1 MDPFQ
6 FLRDWSKD
14 HPHEAALIL
23 AGVALAAAAAAVG
36 KFVNLQTDV
45 PTILFVL
52 GGGLAVLL
60 LVAMIRDPVIA
71 LFLRWFALLL
81 AVSWVG
87 LFTFSTLKPGWR
99 EMDCLVHF
107 WRACVVVADDAAPPA
122 ALPGATWLSG
132 LPAAPPAPAAAAA
145 IPVFTQFAGYNRD
158 DIRAVMA
165 ELAKAGWNM
174 QGLSGG
180 GERTT
185 AAAGQ
190 WEIRYSGDLKPLA
203 TALATSLQR
212 SLANANL
219 PAKPLN
225 VVSNPRVAPGRLE
238 IWISL

>member
-14 HPHEAALIL
+14 HPQEAALIL
-23 AGVALAAAAAAVG
+23 AGVALAAAAATVG
-36 KFVNLQTDV
+36 KFVNLQTDI

-60 LVAMIRDPVIA
+60 LVAMVRDPIMA

-81 AVSWVG
+81 AVTWMG
-87 LFTFSTLKPGWR
+87 LFTFNTLKPGWR

-107 WRACVVVADDAAPPA
+107 WETCLDVGDGAAAPAAAPGAVWLSELPAVPPAPPA
-122 ALPGATWLSG
+122 AAT
-132 LPAAPPAPAAAAA
+132 

-158 DIRAVMA
+158 DIRAVMG
-165 ELAKAGWNM
+165 ELARAGWNM

-185 AAAGQ
+185 AASGQ

-219 PAKPLN
+219 PAKPVN
-225 VVSNPRVAPGRLE
+225 VVPSPRVAPGRLE